1 MWKYIR
7 TNRFVAISVF
17 LILIFH
23 FFNNYIWLKSDSIS
37 TGHEDAIWHLDNQ
50 FVFFNALK
58 NTLSLKGVEPLLIL
72 RNLFNIV
79 SGSTILVQ
87 NWPPL
92 VYFITSLFNL
102 VFGYSFFMVRFLQ
115 INYFIILLISTYK
128 IGSVTYN
135 RKAGLLA
142 MLILSLYPAIF
153 GISRMYEL
161 DFPLAAAVCFCMYL
175 LLVTNFENRW
185 KSLLFGAVLGLSIL
199 IKGQVIFFIGAP
211 ISYIFLIS
219 LRKKNDASGRAV
231 SLIGNLVIS
240 ISTAMAISSIWW
252 LKHVGLLFR
261 ELYEHF
267 IVFYVPPHQ
276 GSFHIYNAIIDAYG
290 YIPFKPFGFNWFF
303 YYLYMTVARIS
314 PLFFLV
320 FIFGL
325 YFFLRSKKIKLRN
338 FILIWVICPYMVLTL
353 LSYKWE
359 RYYFPSFPA
368 LALISAV
375 GLLELKN
382 KITRRFLISLV
393 VMIGLFQFFELSF
406 GKEQLL
412 YPLKK
417 DWMRVGD
424 WNHPPYDSNLEE
436 VVRKFIKAI
445 KMNVREDVS
454 FPGRIAI
461 LGGKEDILK
470 YFIRVHMPNSLVY
483 RGCDIGELQRQSK
496 DLDFLIVLG
505 AFPDSKDGFI
515 DLIKNNKAKS
525 SVISSADEEML
536 RGLLNIYKDYKV
548 INEDILQPD
557 GVRIALLSK

>member
-1 MWKYIR
+1 
-7 TNRFVAISVF
+7 
-17 LILIFH
+17 
-23 FFNNYIWLKSDSIS
+23 
-37 TGHEDAIWHLDNQ
+37 
-50 FVFFNALK
+50 
-58 NTLSLKGVEPLLIL
+58 
-72 RNLFNIV
+72 
-79 SGSTILVQ
+79 
-87 NWPPL
+87 
-92 VYFITSLFNL
+92 
-102 VFGYSFFMVRFLQ
+102 
-115 INYFIILLISTYK
+115 
-128 IGSVTYN
+128 
-135 RKAGLLA
+135 
-142 MLILSLYPAIF
+142 
-153 GISRMYEL
+153 
-161 DFPLAAAVCFCMYL
+161 
-175 LLVTNFENRW
+175 
-185 KSLLFGAVLGLSIL
+185 
-199 IKGQVIFFIGAP
+199 
-211 ISYIFLIS
+211 
-219 LRKKNDASGRAV
+219 
-231 SLIGNLVIS
+231 
-240 ISTAMAISSIWW
+240 
-252 LKHVGLLFR
+252 
-261 ELYEHF
+261 
-267 IVFYVPPHQ
+267 
-276 GSFHIYNAIIDAYG
+276 
-290 YIPFKPFGFNWFF
+290 
-303 YYLYMTVARIS
+303 MTVARIS